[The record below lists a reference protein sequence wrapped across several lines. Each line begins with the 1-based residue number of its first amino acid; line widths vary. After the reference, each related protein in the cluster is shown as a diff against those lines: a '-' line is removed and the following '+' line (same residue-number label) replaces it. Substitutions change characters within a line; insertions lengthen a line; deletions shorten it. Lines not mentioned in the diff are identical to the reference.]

1 MASFTG
7 NASINFIRPDFV
19 SDRVIADPAG
29 SRPSGA
35 ADRLDGGGGADILN
49 GGDGNDVYFV
59 DNVGDI
65 AEEVNNTLAGGIDTV
80 NASVTYTLS
89 AALENLFLLGS
100 RDIDASGNGN
110 DNDLRGN
117 AGDNM
122 LRGFGGNDT
131 LDGGDGGDTL
141 LGGTGRDEL
150 DGGRGADSMDGG
162 NGDDTYHVDTRGDV
176 AAEASNGVAGG
187 LDIVFARADHT
198 LGFGIENLTFEGAG
212 NFSGGGNAE
221 ENVIRGNGGA
231 NTLDGL
237 RGDDTLIGGGGNDV
251 LLGGL
256 GDDVLRGQGG
266 ADTLQSGAETDILI
280 GGLGNDVFDFNA
292 ASHSTRGARD
302 TIRTGDGDPFA
313 FDLPGANVGDLIDV
327 SGMDADEVRPG
338 NQAFVF
344 GGNGVGHLALIDSAG
359 LTIVRGN
366 TAAGGGFEFE
376 LAIED
381 GTIFTPVNYV
391 AADFIL

>member
-1 MASFTG
+1 MATFTG
-7 NASINFIRPDFV
+7 NASVNFIRPDFV
-19 SDRVIADPAG
+19 SNGVIANPAG

-35 ADRLDGGGGADILN
+35 ADRLDGGGGADIMD
-49 GGDGNDVYFV
+49 GGNGNDIYVV
-59 DNVGDI
+59 DNVRDT
-65 AEEVNNTLAGGIDTV
+65 AEEANNTVAGGIDIV
-80 NASVTYTLS
+80 NASVTYTLGT
-89 AALENLFLLGS
+89 ALVNLFLLGS
-100 RDIDASGNGN
+100 GDIDARGNGN

-117 AGDNM
+117 AGDNV
-122 LRGFGGNDT
+122 LNGFGGNDT
-131 LDGGDGGDTL
+131 LDGGGGRDTL
-141 LGGTGRDEL
+141 LGGNGRDEL
-150 DGGRGADSMDGG
+150 DGGRGADDMDGG
-162 NGDDTYHVDTRGDV
+162 NGDDTYHVDNLGDV
-176 AAEASNGVAGG
+176 AAEASNGAAGG
-187 LDIVFARADHT
+187 LDTVFARAGHT

-212 NFSGGGNAE
+212 NFSGRGNAD

-237 RGDDTLIGGGGNDV
+237 QGDDMLFGGDGNDILV
-251 LLGGL
+251 GGL

-302 TIRTGDGDPFA
+302 TIRAGDGNAFA
-313 FDLPGANVGDLIDV
+313 FDLPGANLGDRIDLA
-327 SGMDADEVRPG
+327 GIDADAGQAG
-338 NQAFVF
+338 NQSFVF
-344 GGNGVGHLALIDSAG
+344 GGRGVGHLSLIDSAG

-381 GTIFTPVNYV
+381 GTIFTPLNYV